1 MERLLVSVIVPVY
14 NGERYLSAA
23 LESIF
28 AQDYHPFEVI
38 VVDDGSVDSTAAI
51 AKSFKSV
58 QYIYQTNQGIA
69 NAMNRGIDAAG
80 GELIAFLDQD
90 DLWTPNKLRLQVDYL
105 VNHPEI
111 QYAISLVKFFLEPGC
126 SVPPGFK
133 TELLEKEQV
142 GRIPGALM
150 ARKSLLALIGQFNAE
165 FTIASDA
172 DWFARAKDSN
182 IPWAVIPEVLLHKRV
197 HNTNVS
203 SNARLNNKELL
214 ALLRKSIARQQKST
228 QE

>member
-14 NGERYLSAA
+14 NGDRYLAEA

-38 VVDDGSVDSTAAI
+38 VVDDGSVDSSAAL

-58 QYIYQTNQGIA
+58 RYIYQTNQGIA

-90 DLWTPNKLRLQVDYL
+90 DLWAPNKLRLQVDCL
-105 VNHPEI
+105 VNRPEI
-111 QYAISLVKFFLEPGC
+111 QYAIALVKFFLEPGC

-142 GRIPGALM
+142 GRLTGALM

-165 FTIASDA
+165 FTIASDV

-182 IPWAVIPEVLLHKRV
+182 IPGAVIPEVLLHKRV

-214 ALLRKSIARQQKST
+214 GLLRKSIARQQKSS
-228 QE
+228 Q

>member
-1 MERLLVSVIVPVY
+1 VNNLLASVIVPVY

-38 VVDDGSVDSTAAI
+38 VVDDGSGDSSAAI

-58 QYIYQTNQGIA
+58 QYIYQNNQGIA
-69 NAMNRGIDAAG
+69 RAMNRGLDAAG

-90 DLWTPNKLRLQVDYL
+90 DLWAPSKLRLQVDCL
-105 VNHPEI
+105 VSQPEI

-133 TELLEKEQV
+133 TELLDKEQV
-142 GRIPGALM
+142 GRFTGTLV
-150 ARKSLLALIGQFNAE
+150 ARKSLFGLIGQFNAE
-165 FTIASDA
+165 FTIASDV

-182 IPWAVIPEVLLHKRV
+182 IPGAVIPEVLLHKRV
-197 HNTNVS
+197 HSTNAS
-203 SNARLNNKELL
+203 SNARLNNQELL
-214 ALLRKSIARQQKST
+214 ALLRKSIARQQKSS